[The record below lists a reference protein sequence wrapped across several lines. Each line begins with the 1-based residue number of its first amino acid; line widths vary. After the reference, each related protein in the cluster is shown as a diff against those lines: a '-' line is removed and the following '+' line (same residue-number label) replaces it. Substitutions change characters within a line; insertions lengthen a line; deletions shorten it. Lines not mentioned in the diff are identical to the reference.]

1 MKRPTVSAASTATS
15 AQLVKSR
22 DTGKLHCLSKAIAK
36 SQPPVNGFT
45 LTKDAIFAEGLDS
58 RQKLV
63 FIVISAHA
71 DNRGIAYPS
80 LKTIAKIACIA
91 YKRDRMIKIINE
103 LVAKGHL
110 ERKGFHG
117 RNRQYRVIGH
127 VPTASTHHK
136 ETRVPMSGACMC
148 THNGYTNIP
157 NNIHAPCP
165 KSSEQCTTPEGGTKN
180 KDETRPTDDGCAISI
195 NPKIANER
203 RGGIRRNTK
212 REKLVARS
220 NRLDRKISSYTSFV
234 NRLPPGSESD
244 GIKKRILKFEEEKA
258 QMQKRLMST
267 GG

>member
-45 LTKDAIFAEGLDS
+45 LTKDAIHTEGLTL
-58 RQKLV
+58 RQKMVLV
-63 FIVISAHA
+63 VISDHA

-80 LKTIAKIACIA
+80 LETIAKLACIA
-91 YKRDRMIKIINE
+91 YNREHIITTINE
-103 LVAKGHL
+103 LVTKGLL
-110 ERKGFHG
+110 ERKGLHG
-117 RNRQYRVIGH
+117 HNRQYRVIGH
-127 VPTASTHHK
+127 MPTASTHHK
-136 ETRVPMSGACMC
+136 EARVPMSGTCMC

-157 NNIHAPCP
+157 KNIQAPCP
-165 KSSEQCTTPEGGTKN
+165 KSSEQCTTPEVGTKN

-195 NPKIANER
+195 NPTIANER

-234 NRLPPGSESD
+234 NRLPPSPESD
-244 GIKKRILKFEEEKA
+244 GIKNRILKFEEEKA